1 MEEEINGADRESA
14 FVELESDGLRAH
26 ARQVLL
32 AEQVELMFADV
43 LEVETVRDMLMEE
56 KRIETGIEI
65 DEASK
70 KIKNVQIAE
79 DGQKKFVGQSFEIHR
94 VE

>member
-1 MEEEINGADRESA
+1 MEEEINGADREGA
-14 FVELESDGLRAH
+14 FVGLESDGLRAH
-26 ARQVLL
+26 AGEVLL
-32 AEQVELMFADV
+32 ADQ
-43 LEVETVRDMLMEE
+43 
-56 KRIETGIEI
+56 TGIEI

-70 KIKNVQIAE
+70 KIKTVQIVE

>member
-26 ARQVLL
+26 AGEVLL
-32 AEQVELMFADV
+32 ADQVELMFADA
-43 LEVETVRDMLMEE
+43 LEVETVRDMLLEE
-56 KRIETGIEI
+56 KRMETGIEI

-70 KIKNVQIAE
+70 KIKTVQIVE

>member
-1 MEEEINGADRESA
+1 MEEEINGADREGA

-26 ARQVLL
+26 AGEVLL
-32 AEQVELMFADV
+32 ADQVELMFADA
-43 LEVETVRDMLMEE
+43 LEVETVREMLLEE
-56 KRIETGIEI
+56 KRMEMGIEI

-70 KIKNVQIAE
+70 KIKTVQIVE
-79 DGQKKFVGQSFEIHR
+79 DGQKKIVGQSFEIHR